1 MKHTV
6 KLTDAEINCF
16 VSRVLKLPPGKR
28 KEYLDQVDFLL
39 GRLESK
45 IKEDGSFRVTGF
57 KKTGSLVKG
66 TVIRPKGDDGVDADV
81 AVYLDLS
88 EADKSDIYLLH
99 EIILKLVRTV
109 YPQKNQQ
116 DFQIQPRTL
125 GIHFRD
131 SGLDVDLV
139 PVVPIP
145 NQSGYG
151 WQPSA
156 QKGDPVKTSVQ
167 GQLDFIRKRSN
178 SDSSYRTLVR
188 LVKKWRNVQELDSFR
203 SFLIELVLAHIQDTQ
218 GASPTLEDGLQRFF
232 LYITQSKLLE
242 RIAFSESGV
251 VKNFPKDTVV
261 ILDPV
266 NPENNVAKRLTDAE
280 RKEITSKAETA
291 WEKLSTASFTSGKGE
306 TVEFWKF
313 VFGRSFTIED

>member
-1 MKHTV
+1 M
-6 KLTDAEINCF
+6 KLTDADINCF
-16 VSRVLKLPPGKR
+16 VSKVLKLPQGKR
-28 KEYLDQVDFLL
+28 EEYLDQVDFLI

-66 TVIRPKGDDGVDADV
+66 TVLRPKGDDGVDADV
-81 AVYLDLS
+81 AVNLDLS
-88 EADKSDIYLLH
+88 EADKSDIQLLH
-99 EIILKLVRTV
+99 QIILKLVRAV
-109 YPQKNQQ
+109 YPQKSQQ

-131 SGLDVDLV
+131 SGLDVE
-139 PVVPIP
+139 
-145 NQSGYG
+145 
-151 WQPSA
+151 PSA
-156 QKGDPVKTSVQ
+156 QKGDPIKTSVQ
-167 GQLDFIRKRSN
+167 GQLDFIRKRSD

-218 GASPTLEDGLQRFF
+218 GASSTMEDGLERFF

-242 RIAFSESGV
+242 RIAFPENGV

-291 WEKLSTASFTSGKGE
+291 WEKLSTASFTEGKGE
-306 TVEFWKF
+306 TVELWKS